1 MKTTLISTQALRVF
15 TSILVAGVT
24 AVPAM
29 AVVSKEELATIGVP
43 DMVQTSIGTRKYWDG
58 VPMEETAQ
66 KIYDYLDL
74 MLGVQA
80 YIDNQD
86 ASSMFAL
93 RRGFQSLGAN
103 RANQVVIHERT
114 MDADTLFPIAN
125 LQAVYLFT
133 FLDLKT
139 DGPTVVEIAPKT
151 LGFLDNM
158 WQTFIAD
165 LGLTGPDKG
174 EGGKYLV
181 LPPGYKG
188 DVPDGYHVV
197 HSPTYGVW
205 YTGQCFLKD
214 GDPKPGLDIIKA
226 HMRVYPLSKAD
237 NPPKTQFINASG
249 KQYDTISPG
258 TFQFFEDI
266 NEIIQTEPVES
277 VGRERAGLLAAIGI
291 QKGKPFEPDARMKR
305 ILTEAAA
312 IGSGLG
318 QGSDYA
324 ALILHP
330 KGNALDGSKTYRL
343 TFPPDIPVANSWS
356 VTIYDSQTRSVLR
369 TSQRGT
375 TLSSVFGGVEQ
386 NPDGSTD
393 LYFGPKVPMG
403 KRMNWLQTVPGR
415 SWFIVLRMY
424 GPEKTWLDKTWRPGE
439 FELVK

>member
-1 MKTTLISTQALRVF
+1 
-15 TSILVAGVT
+15 
-24 AVPAM
+24 
-29 AVVSKEELATIGVP
+29 
-43 DMVQTSIGTRKYWDG
+43 
-58 VPMEETAQ
+58 
-66 KIYDYLDL
+66 

-80 YIDNQD
+80 YIDNQG
-86 ASSMFAL
+86 ALSMLAL
-93 RRGFQSLGAN
+93 RRGFQSLGAD

-114 MDADTLFPIAN
+114 MDADALFLIAN
-125 LQAVYLFT
+125 SQAVYVFT
-133 FLDLKT
+133 VLDLKT

-158 WQTFIAD
+158 WQTVIAD

-188 DVPDGYHVV
+188 DVPDGYYVV

-205 YTGQCFLKD
+205 YTGRGILKD
-214 GDPKPGLDIIKA
+214 GDPKPSLDIIKA

-258 TFQFFEDI
+258 TFQFFEDM
-266 NEIIQTEPVES
+266 NEIIQTEPAES
-277 VGRERAGLLAAIGI
+277 LGPERVGVLAAIGI

-312 IGSGLG
+312 IGSRLG
-318 QGSDYA
+318 RGSDYV

-330 KGNALDGSKTYRL
+330 KGNALDGSKTYTL
-343 TFPPDIPVANSWS
+343 TFPPDIPVANFWS
-356 VTIYDSQTRSVLR
+356 VTIYDSQTRSFLR
-369 TSQRGT
+369 TSQRGA
-375 TLSSVFGGVEQ
+375 TLSSVFGDVEQ

-403 KRMNWLQTVPGR
+403 KQKNWLQTVPGR

-424 GPEKTWLDKTWRPGE
+424 GPEKTWLDKPWRPGE